1 MGERVQLPCL
11 LIRYTKMEI
20 STAVVNLV
28 SRRHF
33 LIRWRNKTH
42 GRLGK
47 SVLKICHPKGKGWSS
62 KHQFS
67 GASYQTSGVYFLDL
81 QVDVLN

>member
-1 MGERVQLPCL
+1 MIMGERVQLSCL

-20 STAVVNLV
+20 STAV
-28 SRRHF
+28 
-33 LIRWRNKTH
+33 LIRWLNKTH

-47 SVLKICHPKGKGWSS
+47 SILKICHPKGKGWSS

-67 GASYQTSGVYFLDL
+67 RASYQTSGVYFLDL